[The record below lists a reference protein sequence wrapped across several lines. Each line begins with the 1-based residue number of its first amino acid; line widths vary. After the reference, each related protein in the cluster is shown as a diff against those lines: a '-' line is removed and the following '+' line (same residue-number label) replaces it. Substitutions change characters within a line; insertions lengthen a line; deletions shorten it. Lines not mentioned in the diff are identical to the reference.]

1 MKFTKLSKTICLA
14 LFALHISPSFAQDS
28 SLIPVTIEKAHK
40 QAFTSSIN
48 EVGKIRAT
56 DSAALTFSASD
67 KILNIHFKD
76 GDSVKKGE
84 LIAQLDNTKA
94 KADLDKARSSL
105 ALAKSKLKRVQELLK
120 KQPDSMSQ
128 QDVEELGEQANLA
141 AADYRQ
147 KEALMNDYLLVAPF
161 DGQLTNFTHSV
172 GSKIDSATA
181 LVSLIKLDPVE
192 VQYSIGQSDL
202 GNAQLG
208 QNVSIQVDAFV
219 DEAFS
224 GVVDYIAPAVDE
236 SSGRVEVHAHVTN
249 PDHRLVPGMFAK
261 VSQMTSED
269 TTQMV
274 VSQNSVQAKDAERFV
289 WVVNGEKIEQ
299 RIVELGVNTNDGYVV
314 VEQGLKLGDSVVV
327 TGQQNLKKASLVKV
341 MNPNAEQKTVE
352 LITEPTDKE
361 NTQQTVEP
369 KVEKSVTKVGEPHP
383 VEPSVDWTDAS
394 KDVDEAINEN
404 TEQAEV
410 SATAEESSSETHS
423 KETLS
428 KEIQSK
434 ETQSKEAVTKE
445 NLNEAS

>member
-14 LFALHISPSFAQDS
+14 LFALHITPSFAEDS
-28 SLIPVTIEKAHK
+28 PLIPVTIEKAHK

-67 KILNIHFKD
+67 KILEIHFKD

-128 QDVEELGEQANLA
+128 QDVEELKEQANLA
-141 AADYRQ
+141 AADFRQ

-161 DGQLTNFTHSV
+161 DGQLTNFNHSV
-172 GSKIDSATA
+172 GSKIDSSTA

-202 GNAQLG
+202 GNAKLG
-208 QNVSIQVDAFV
+208 QNVSIQVDAFT

-249 PDHRLVPGMFAK
+249 PEHRLVPGMFAK

-269 TTQMV
+269 STKMV
-274 VSQNSVQAKDAERFV
+274 VSQNAVQAKDAERFV
-289 WVVNGEKIEQ
+289 WVVNGNNIEQ
-299 RIVELGVNTNDGYVV
+299 RIVELGVNTNDGYVI
-314 VEQGLKLGDSVVV
+314 VEKGLQLGDNVVV

-341 MNPNAEQKTVE
+341 MNPNVEQKTVE
-352 LITEPTDKE
+352 LMPQKVTEPVE
-361 NTQQTVEP
+361 QTTETLLD
-369 KVEKSVTKVGEPHP
+369 EQYP
-383 VEPSVDWTDAS
+383 VEPTVDWTDDS
-394 KDVDEAINEN
+394 KDSEE
-404 TEQAEV
+404 EP
-410 SATAEESSSETHS
+410 SATSNTKVTAEQNG
-423 KETLS
+423 
-428 KEIQSK
+428 QSN
-434 ETQSKEAVTKE
+434 SKEAITKE
-445 NLNEAS
+445 STNEAS

>member
-28 SLIPVTIEKAHK
+28 NLIPVTIEKAHK

-141 AADYRQ
+141 AADFRQ

-314 VEQGLKLGDSVVV
+314 VEKGLKLGDKVLV

-361 NTQQTVEP
+361 DTQQTVDP
-369 KVEKSVTKVGEPHP
+369 KVEKSVTKVDEQHP

-394 KDVDEAINEN
+394 KGVDEAINEN
-404 TEQAEV
+404 TEQAKV
-410 SATAEESSSETHS
+410 SATVEPLSSETLS
-423 KETLS
+423 QETLS
-428 KEIQSK
+428 KEIHSK

>member
-28 SLIPVTIEKAHK
+28 NLIPVTIEKAHK

-76 GDSVKKGE
+76 GDPVKKGE

-141 AADYRQ
+141 AADFRQ

-202 GNAQLG
+202 GNAKLG

-249 PDHRLVPGMFAK
+249 PEHRLVPGMFAK

-269 TTQMV
+269 STQMV
-274 VSQNSVQAKDAERFV
+274 VSQNSVQAKDTERFV
-289 WVVNGEKIEQ
+289 WVVNGEKIDQ

-314 VEQGLKLGDSVVV
+314 VEKGLKLGDDVVV

-352 LITEPTDKE
+352 LITEPTSKE
-361 NTQQTVEP
+361 NAQLAQ
-369 KVEKSVTKVGEPHP
+369 PHP
-383 VEPSVDWTDAS
+383 IEPSVDWTEAS
-394 KDVDEAINEN
+394 KGVDEAITEN
-404 TEQAEV
+404 SEQAE
-410 SATAEESSSETHS
+410 TSSTVEKSVSETQS
-423 KETLS
+423 KETL
-428 KEIQSK
+428 
-434 ETQSKEAVTKE
+434 SKEAVTKE

>member
-28 SLIPVTIEKAHK
+28 NLIPVTIEKARK

-141 AADYRQ
+141 AADFRQ

-172 GSKIDSATA
+172 GSKIDGATA

-202 GNAQLG
+202 GNAKLG

-274 VSQNSVQAKDAERFV
+274 VSQNSVQAKNAQRFV
-289 WVVNGEKIEQ
+289 WIVNGEKIEQ

-314 VEQGLKLGDSVVV
+314 VESGLKLGDQVVV

-352 LITEPTDKE
+352 LITEPVDKVV
-361 NTQQTVEP
+361 TKQTVKPEVA
-369 KVEKSVTKVGEPHP
+369 KTETQIDEAHP
-383 VEPSVDWTDAS
+383 VEPSVDWTEAT
-394 KDVDEAINEN
+394 KGVDEAINEN
-404 TEQAEV
+404 SEQAET
-410 SATAEESSSETHS
+410 SATVEDSSSEIQSKETHS

-428 KEIQSK
+428 KQ
-434 ETQSKEAVTKE
+434 TQSKEAVTKE

>member
-14 LFALHISPSFAQDS
+14 LFALHITPSFAEDS
-28 SLIPVTIEKAHK
+28 PLIPVTIEKAHK

-67 KILNIHFKD
+67 KILEIHFKD

-128 QDVEELGEQANLA
+128 QDVEELKEQANLA
-141 AADYRQ
+141 AADFRQ

-161 DGQLTNFTHSV
+161 DGQLTNFNHSV
-172 GSKIDSATA
+172 GSKIDSSTA

-202 GNAQLG
+202 GNAKLG
-208 QNVSIQVDAFV
+208 QNVSIQVDAFT

-249 PDHRLVPGMFAK
+249 PEHRLVPGMFAK

-269 TTQMV
+269 STKMV
-274 VSQNSVQAKDAERFV
+274 VSQNAVQAKDAERFV
-289 WVVNGEKIEQ
+289 WVVNGNNIEQ
-299 RIVELGVNTNDGYVV
+299 RIVDLGVNTNDGYVI
-314 VEQGLKLGDSVVV
+314 VEKGLQLGDNVVV

-341 MNPNAEQKTVE
+341 MNPNVEQKTVE
-352 LITEPTDKE
+352 LMPQKVTEPVE
-361 NTQQTVEP
+361 QTTETLLD
-369 KVEKSVTKVGEPHP
+369 EQYP
-383 VEPSVDWTDAS
+383 VEPTVDWTDDS
-394 KDVDEAINEN
+394 KDSEEEPNASNKTKV
-404 TEQAEV
+404 
-410 SATAEESSSETHS
+410 TAEQNG
-423 KETLS
+423 
-428 KEIQSK
+428 QSN
-434 ETQSKEAVTKE
+434 SKEAITKE
-445 NLNEAS
+445 STNEAS